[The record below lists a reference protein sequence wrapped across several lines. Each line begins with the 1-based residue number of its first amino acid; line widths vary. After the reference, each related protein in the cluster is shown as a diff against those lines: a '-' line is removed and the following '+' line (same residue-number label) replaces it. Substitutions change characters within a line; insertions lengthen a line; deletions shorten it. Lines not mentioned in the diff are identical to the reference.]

1 MNSFVMS
8 HDLMR
13 DQIGSNGNKRL
24 LIRSFMMAELME
36 LVIYPMSGNA
46 LKIDFT
52 DLRKWNFMCCLFNI
66 LDPKW
71 YTYYEWMFDVSNNQL
86 ITSVNKIWS
95 FSEAVMRRCSVKTV
109 IFLCAIFTG
118 KYLCWT
124 FVLTKLHVGACNF
137 IKKRL
142 QRRCSPVDLQNF

>member
-13 DQIGSNGNKRL
+13 GQIGSNGNKRL

-52 DLRKWNFMCCLFNI
+52 DLRK
-66 LDPKW
+66 
-71 YTYYEWMFDVSNNQL
+71 
-86 ITSVNKIWS
+86 
-95 FSEAVMRRCSVKTV
+95 
-109 IFLCAIFTG
+109 
-118 KYLCWT
+118 
-124 FVLTKLHVGACNF
+124 
-137 IKKRL
+137 
-142 QRRCSPVDLQNF
+142 